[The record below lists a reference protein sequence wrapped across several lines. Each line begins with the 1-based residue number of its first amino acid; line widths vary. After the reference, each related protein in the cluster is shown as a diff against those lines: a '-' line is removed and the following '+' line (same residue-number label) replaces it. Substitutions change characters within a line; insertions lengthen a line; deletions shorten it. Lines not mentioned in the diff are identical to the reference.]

1 MRQHTAQAALINFF
15 HSAGERLAEETEMLG
30 MAVRTLIARGVP
42 VTNKAIILQLIA
54 DIENAQSAARVNV
67 LRQTLDIVV
76 GRTPDDI

>member
-1 MRQHTAQAALINFF
+1 MRQHTAQTALIHFF

-30 MAVRTLIARGVP
+30 LAVRSLIAKGIP
-42 VTNKAIILQLIA
+42 ITNKAIILQLIA
-54 DIENAQSAARVNV
+54 EIEQTQSVARMNV